1 MSWRSVLG
9 WWLVAGALVLV
20 LVVWE
25 RVDPADGTAA
35 RAGRRPVFTEASA
48 GRAGLPGMPSL
59 PAGDPVELTIRRA
72 GQAVL
77 RFTRDETGRWRQVE
91 PVEHPVEAFSIERT
105 LRLVRGL
112 EARDVIA
119 ASPEQAGGAAA
130 AAATTEPS
138 EAALLGLDPPRA
150 EVEVRWPDAAEP
162 AIRLLM
168 GRRGIG
174 GRAYARVADDP
185 ERRMLVV
192 DAELH
197 DRAVVMDPR
206 EWRDRTIFGE
216 VSLDTAA
223 AISIEVGTLRTVM
236 GREDRPWRLSEPYA
250 TRVNP
255 LLLEELANR
264 LTAARVNGFVI
275 DRPEDPARF
284 GLAPRAEAEIRVR
297 VAEPGQPVRET
308 RLRIG
313 ATAGAGTNDRYGIV
327 DDRSVLVRV
336 PGALVQSIA
345 RVPAMWAD
353 PTASGVQPLD
363 VGRVRLLRQ
372 DPAVELVLERAGEA
386 WTLAVGDG
394 DEAPGETRSIPAAG
408 PGRLLELLSEVR
420 APSVRPGRLTPAE
433 STTVVLEDFGG
444 RPLHAVRVARGA
456 SADGGGDWI
465 MDAGD
470 GLLRLYPA
478 GIDPPLDA
486 AALTAGGAA
495 GSGSAG

>member
-1 MSWRSVLG
+1 MNWRSVVA
-9 WWLVAGALVLV
+9 WWVVASVLV
-20 LVVWE
+20 GVLAVWE
-25 RVDPADGTAA
+25 RLDPAAGVAS
-35 RAGRRPVFTEASA
+35 RAERRAVFTDPSA
-48 GRAGLPGMPSL
+48 RREGLPGMPSL
-59 PAGDPVELTIRRA
+59 PEGDPVELTIRRHGA
-72 GQAVL
+72 APL
-77 RFTRDETGRWRQVE
+77 RFTREQGGLWRQVE
-91 PVEHPVEAFSIERT
+91 PVEHPVEGFSIERT

-112 EARDVIA
+112 EARDVIT
-119 ASPEQAGGAAA
+119 ASPRRGADADADAA
-130 AAATTEPS
+130 DPS
-138 EAALLGLDPPRA
+138 EAALLGLEPPRA
-150 EVEVRWPDAAEP
+150 EVEVRWAEAAEP

-185 ERRMLVV
+185 EGRMLVV
-192 DAELH
+192 DAEVH

-216 VSLDTAA
+216 VSLDTAES
-223 AISIEVGTLRTVM
+223 ISIEVGALRTVM
-236 GREDRPWRLSEPYA
+236 VREDRQWRLSEPYA

-255 LLLEELANR
+255 LLLEELVNR

-275 DRPEDPARF
+275 DDPEDPARF
-284 GLAPRAEAEIRVR
+284 GLAPRPEAEIRVR

-313 ATAGAGTNDRYGIV
+313 AAAGAGTGDRYGIV

-353 PTASGVQPLD
+353 PTASGVRPLD
-363 VGRVRLLRQ
+363 VGRMRLLRE
-372 DPAVELVLERAGEA
+372 DPGMELVLERVGEA
-386 WTLAVGDG
+386 WTLAAGDG
-394 DEAPGETRSIPAAG
+394 VTAPGESTPIAAAG
-408 PGRLLELLSEVR
+408 PGRLLELLTEVR
-420 APSVRPGRLTPAE
+420 APGVRPGRLTPSE

-444 RPLHAVRVARGA
+444 RPLHAVRVGRDG
-456 SADGGGDWI
+456 SAEGGGLWI

-486 AALTAGGAA
+486 AALAGGEA
-495 GSGSAG
+495 GSATGG